1 MWRWLGARAA
11 VITALGLCAQSAAL
25 GTPPTAQAAVL
36 AQGGA
41 FCAPGQPP
49 RFLFGIADLQA
60 RLGAPMGDPTECE
73 HVDAVSGD
81 TIQRTSTGLAYF
93 RPSLNLAMFTNG
105 EAHWTVANSQLLMW
119 KSGSATPPEATAAE
133 WEYLN
138 RTEPIR
144 GRYAE
149 LQSRLDA
156 ARQRAGAG
164 QLDRVDVAALT
175 QLVDEL
181 RATRDAYAASRVT
194 GRLSKH
200 HGLMVTSV
208 NAAMGSAEML
218 SQARQIDAPE
228 ARNGFLDKATMHRE
242 ESEKLLAAAID
253 AFSRALPIVVN

>member
-1 MWRWLGARAA
+1 MLRWLGARAA
-11 VITALGLCAQSAAL
+11 VISALALCAQVTMLA
-25 GTPPTAQAAVL
+25 TPPAAL
-36 AQGGA
+36 AQGSAA
-41 FCAPGQPP
+41 FCAPGQTAQ
-49 RFLFGIADLQA
+49 FLFGIADLHS

-73 HVDAVSGD
+73 HVDTASGD

-105 EAHWTVANSQLLMW
+105 EAHWTVANGQLLMW
-119 KSGSATPPEATAAE
+119 KSGSATPPEATTAE

-144 GRYAE
+144 GRYAQ
-149 LQSRLDA
+149 LQGRLDA

-164 QLDRVDVAALT
+164 QLDSVDVAALT

-181 RATRDAYAASRVT
+181 RDTRDAYAAARVT
-194 GRLSKH
+194 GRLSRH

-218 SQARQIDAPE
+218 SQARQIPASE
-228 ARNGFLDKATMHRE
+228 ARNGFLDKSTEHRQ
-242 ESEKLLAAAID
+242 ESERLLGAAID
-253 AFSRALPIVVN
+253 AYSRALPIVVN